1 MDDREL
7 WFATTVLELSDAL
20 DAQVGEDSYERG
32 LVTKLVELL
41 GPAEVGLL
49 VADESGRL
57 HAVAASSSQA
67 DDLTSLDVRRGDGPG
82 SLTYRTGQAALGCSL
97 SAADNP
103 WHRYAAAGREAGF
116 VSVSALPVQRRGEVI
131 GAVCVLDAGQARITP
146 PAVRLASVLIQAA
159 ATGILQHR
167 VLRQTATAAS
177 AIGQELDRR
186 VLTEQATGAVAA
198 WLGVRVNVAADLLAS
213 YAAGHG
219 FALADVAEQILRG
232 RLPAQALFST
242 SQPRF

>member
-1 MDDREL
+1 VDDREL

-32 LVTKLVELL
+32 LVTRLAELL

-49 VADESGRL
+49 VADVSGRL
-57 HAVAASSSQA
+57 RAVAASSSRA
-67 DDLTSLDVRRGDGPG
+67 GDLASLDARRGDGPG
-82 SLTYRTGQAALGCSL
+82 SLSYRTGHPALGCSL
-97 SAADNP
+97 TAADCP

-116 VSVSALPVQRRGEVI
+116 GSVSALPVQRRGEVI
-131 GAVCVLDAGQARITP
+131 GAVCVLGEGQGRITP
-146 PAVRLASVLIQAA
+146 PLVRLTSVLIEAA

-177 AIGQELDRR
+177 AIRQELDRR

-198 WLGVRVNVAADLLAS
+198 WLGVRVNVAAGLLAS
-213 YAAGHG
+213 YAARHG
-219 FALADVAEQILRG
+219 FAVADVAEQVLRG
-232 RLPAQALFST
+232 RLPAHDLVGT
-242 SQPRF
+242 SQPHF